1 MRELF
6 RYSLCIVLFI
16 SHSMISYAEQKEIF
30 DGPDGS
36 EYEVHYMAFV
46 STFLEPEIAKQ
57 YQLVRSKALGV
68 TNISV
73 IKIDK
78 DGTRK
83 AVGAVVETRM
93 NNDIQQQ
100 QFLSNK
106 QIIEG
111 SSIYYI
117 AQFQFSESELL
128 TFNITIYGE
137 GSTKPMSIRFS
148 QNFYNE

>member
-1 MRELF
+1 MLTLL
-6 RYSLCIVLFI
+6 RYSLFIVLLI
-16 SHSMISYAEQKEIF
+16 SHSIFAYAEQKEIF

-36 EYEVHYMAFV
+36 EYEVHYMALV

-57 YQLVRSKALGV
+57 YQLVRSKALGLI
-68 TNISV
+68 NISV

-100 QFLSNK
+100 QFLSFK
-106 QIIEG
+106 QIVEG
-111 SSIYYI
+111 PSIYYI

-128 TFNITIYGE
+128 TFNITVYGE
-137 GSTKPMSIRFS
+137 GSIKPMSIRFS
-148 QNFYNE
+148 QNFYND